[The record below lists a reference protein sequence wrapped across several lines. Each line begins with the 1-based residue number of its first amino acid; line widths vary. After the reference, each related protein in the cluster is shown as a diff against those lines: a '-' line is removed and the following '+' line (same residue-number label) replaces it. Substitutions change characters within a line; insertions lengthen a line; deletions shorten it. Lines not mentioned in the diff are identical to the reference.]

1 MVAIFNELHQT
12 SQVIKKKKNL
22 HVFLSEI
29 SDAVLLFPIGFTFR
43 N

>member
-12 SQVIKKKKNL
+12 SQVIKKKNL